1 MGFEKQGDEILF
13 KDSEDCPIRDVIGRL
28 GDRWSIL
35 VLTALSA
42 GPVRF
47 GHLKKN
53 IENISP
59 RMLTQVLRT
68 LEREGYVVRTVY
80 AEAPA
85 RVEYE
90 LSELGK
96 KLFQKIMGL
105 IVWARD
111 NHDDVRQ
118 ARTQFDEIEESKPV

>member
-1 MGFEKQGDEILF
+1 MGFEMKGDEVLF

-35 VLTALSA
+35 ILTALTG
-42 GPVRF
+42 GPIRF

-80 AEAPA
+80 AEVPV

-96 KLFQKIMGL
+96 KLFQNIMGL
-105 IVWARD
+105 ITWARD
-111 NHDDVRQ
+111 NHEDVRL
-118 ARTQFDEIEESKPV
+118 ARTKFDEMEKSLTT

>member
-1 MGFEKQGDEILF
+1 MGLEMKGTEIQF
-13 KDSEDCPIRDVIGRL
+13 KDSADCPIRDVIGRL

-35 VLTALSA
+35 ILTALSS
-42 GPVRF
+42 GPIRF

-80 AEAPA
+80 AEVPV

-90 LSELGK
+90 LSDLGR
-96 KLFQKIMGL
+96 KLFKNIVSL
-105 IVWARD
+105 IFWAKD
-111 NHDDVRQ
+111 HHEDVRS
-118 ARTQFDEIEESKPV
+118 ARTQFDETENLNAT

>member
-1 MGFEKQGDEILF
+1 MGFEQKGDEILF
-13 KDSEDCPIRDVIGRL
+13 KDNDDCPIRDVVGRL

-35 VLTALSA
+35 ILTALSA

-47 GHLKKN
+47 GSLKNN

-59 RMLTQVLRT
+59 RMLTQTLRT
-68 LEREGYVVRTVY
+68 LEREGYVLRTVY
-80 AEAPA
+80 PEVPV

-96 KLFQKIMGL
+96 KLFAKLKQL
-105 IVWARD
+105 IFWARD
-111 NHDDVRQ
+111 NHDSVR
-118 ARTQFDEIEESKPV
+118 ASREGYDANPENA